1 MSGKAGTRVEDF
13 LVGAQLAA
21 AEAVTAAGGVQDFDI
36 IDPIRID
43 EKVGFEVTD
52 WTALEAVL

>member
-1 MSGKAGTRVEDF
+1 MAGKAGTRVEDF

-21 AEAVTAAGGVQDFDI
+21 AEAVTAAGGTRDFDI
-36 IDPIRID
+36 VDPIRID
-43 EKVGFEVTD
+43 ERTGFQVTD